1 MIYCLIQ
8 VKVLKSIPPITLE
21 NMVMGQYVGNPD
33 GKGEQKLGYLDDK
46 TVPQGSV
53 TPTFVTAAMYV
64 KNERWDGVPF
74 ILRCGKG
81 SWQISVEKSLNFC
94 SISLNDQ
101 TDYTKNRSVELQ
113 RETTVFLQMCVKLEL
128 LPFLN
133 HFFIEKK

>member
-101 TDYTKNRSVELQ
+101 TDYTKNRSVGYKGKLLS
-113 RETTVFLQMCVKLEL
+113 FCKCVSNLSCF
-128 LPFLN
+128 PSS
-133 HFFIEKK
+133 IISS